1 MARQG
6 TQTRSFLSSSRLI
19 TSARLGL
26 AALLWVSGS
35 WAVLSQTPSAPSV
48 VVPTTEAPTPVPT
61 PTPAPTPTPVP
72 TETPPSTNPVP
83 AQTPLPTDPSPAP
96 VQTLPSAA
104 PSPTEPGVS
113 SLTLYV
119 NPTSG
124 SDRADAGKA
133 ATPYR
138 TIAYALQQ
146 AVSGTTIQLAPGTYS
161 LETGETFPVRMKP
174 GVILRGDEAGKGQ
187 SIQLTGSGSYTSK
200 TFATQLVTVLAASGS
215 EIRGVT
221 VTNPASRGSGVWV
234 EDVNPII
241 ANSTFINSG
250 REGVF
255 VTGSSAPSIT
265 DNLFTQNGGNGI
277 SVARSARGEIK
288 GNIFLNT
295 GFGLAIGGT
304 STPTVE
310 NNQISQNKAGIYVN
324 DNARPVLRNNV
335 ITDNL
340 GDGIVATIGAQPDLG
355 TEQTAGNNTIR
366 NNKGFDLNN
375 STGSNVL
382 VAIGNNIDPKRISGK
397 VTFVASTGNVAF
409 QDIQGHW
416 AQAYIQALAARNVIT
431 GFPDGTFKPSDP
443 VTRAQFATII
453 AKAFTPAPRRAATNF
468 SDVAK
473 SFWGFNAIQTASQS
487 GFMAGYPGGTFSP
500 EQKIPRVQVLVA
512 IANGLEFGAGDVSV
526 LSKFQDATTIPSYA
540 STAVAAA
547 LSRQVVVN
555 YPTVAQLS
563 PNREATRAEV
573 AAFVYQALVNAG
585 KAQAIPSP
593 YIVLSP

>member
-6 TQTRSFLSSSRLI
+6 TQTRSFLSFFRLI

-35 WAVLSQTPSAPSV
+35 LAVLSQTPSAPSV
-48 VVPTTEAPTPVPT
+48 VVPTEAPAPVPT
-61 PTPAPTPTPVP
+61 QPPVP
-72 TETPPSTNPVP
+72 IETPPST
-83 AQTPLPTDPSPAP
+83 TPTPIETPPSIDPSPAP
-96 VQTLPSAA
+96 GQTLPSTT
-104 PSPTEPGVS
+104 PGTTQPGVS
-113 SLTLYV
+113 SLTLFV
-119 NPTSG
+119 NPASG
-124 SDRADAGKA
+124 SDSADAGKVA
-133 ATPYR
+133 TTPYR

-161 LETGETFPVRMKP
+161 AETGEAFPVRMKP

-187 SIQLTGSGSYTSK
+187 SIQITGSGSYTSK
-200 TFATQLVTVLAASGS
+200 TFASQLVTVLAASGS

-241 ANSTFINSG
+241 ANSTFTNSG

-265 DNLFTQNGGNGI
+265 DNLFTKNGGNGI

-288 GNIFLNT
+288 GNTFLNT

-304 STPTVE
+304 STPIVE
-310 NNQISQNKAGIYVN
+310 NNQISQNQAGVYIN

-340 GDGIVATIGAQPDLG
+340 GDGIVATIRAQPDLG
-355 TEQTAGNNTIR
+355 SEETAGNNTIR

-473 SFWGFNAIQTASQS
+473 SFWGFGAIQTASQS

-526 LSKFQDATTIPSYA
+526 LSKFADATAIPSYA

-555 YPTVAQLS
+555 YPTVGQLS

>member
-1 MARQG
+1 M
-6 TQTRSFLSSSRLI
+6 
-19 TSARLGL
+19 
-26 AALLWVSGS
+26 LWVSGS
-35 WAVLSQTPSAPSV
+35 LAVFSQTPSV
-48 VVPTTEAPTPVPT
+48 VVPTEPPSAPSTVPTQTPPPVEPTPVPT
-61 PTPAPTPTPVP
+61 Q
-72 TETPPSTNPVP
+72 TPPSI
-83 AQTPLPTDPSPAP
+83 DPNPAP
-96 VQTLPSAA
+96 VQTLPSATPPA
-104 PSPTEPGVS
+104 TSQPAVS
-113 SLTLYV
+113 SLVVYV
-119 NPTSG
+119 NPASG
-124 SDRADAGKA
+124 SDRADAGQA
-133 ATPYR
+133 ATTPFK

-146 AVSGTTIQLAPGTYS
+146 SVSGTTIQLAPGTYS
-161 LETGETFPVRMKP
+161 QETGETFPVRIKP
-174 GVILRGDEAGKGQ
+174 GVILRGDEVSKGQ
-187 SIQLTGSGSYTSK
+187 SIQITGSGPYTSK
-200 TFATQLVTVLAASGS
+200 TFATQLVTILAASGT

-234 EDVNPII
+234 EDVNPIV

-265 DNLFTQNGGNGI
+265 DNLFTKNGGNGI
-277 SVARSARGEIK
+277 SVAKSARGEIK
-288 GNIFLNT
+288 GNTFLDT

-304 STPTVE
+304 SAPIVE
-310 NNQISQNKAGIYVN
+310 NNQINQNKAGIYIN

-340 GDGIVATIGAQPDLG
+340 GDGVVATISAQPDLG
-355 TEQTAGNNTIR
+355 TEQASGNNTIR

-473 SFWGFNAIQTASQS
+473 SFWGYGAIQTAAQG

-512 IANGLEFGAGDVSV
+512 IANGLEFGAGDVSG
-526 LSKFQDATTIPSYA
+526 LSRFQDATTIPSYA

-555 YPTVAQLS
+555 YPTVTQLS

-585 KAQAIPSP
+585 KAQAISSP
-593 YIVLSP
+593 YIVMSP